1 MARPTRTASDAGRAG
16 RTPGPKGGFE
26 ALKSLR
32 GRLVPASPPAP
43 RQGADEH
50 PVPARGTPAPP
61 QRAQEESTDLRSAMR
76 GVTPIKDSRQAE
88 LDLPKPS
95 PLPRPRPRE
104 SEPEPAHPAE
114 DVALTAIS
122 GPELFR
128 SIMSD
133 VTPLKDAHRA
143 ELLRV
148 RPHLRPHRDGGDD
161 DDCIAPSAPLL
172 PPNPDRLSAE
182 ELFRYANRGTR
193 PIDNRNRAHIE
204 SATPSAEPIK
214 RCEDERAALCDAMA
228 RPMSF
233 EDRLDA
239 GDEAAFLRHGLP
251 RRVLTDLRR
260 GRWVL
265 QGELDLHGL
274 NRDEARVALG
284 GFLGASVQR
293 GRRCV
298 RVIHGKG
305 LGSPGRESIL
315 KQLSRNWLAQ
325 REEILAFC
333 QAGPNQGGSGALMV
347 LLKSPT
353 STRR

>member
-1 MARPTRTASDAGRAG
+1 MARPSRPVAMDRAG
-16 RTPGPKGGFE
+16 RTPKPDNGLE
-26 ALKSLR
+26 ALKALR
-32 GRLVPASPPAP
+32 NELSAHTPKERSQPSEASRPPTDAKPAAP
-43 RQGADEH
+43 DDAGYL
-50 PVPARGTPAPP
+50 
-61 QRAQEESTDLRSAMR
+61 RAALR
-76 GVTPIKDSRQAE
+76 GVTPIKGEPRAE
-88 LDLPKPS
+88 LDHVKPP

-104 SEPEPAHPAE
+104 SEPAPAPASL
-114 DVALTAIS
+114 VNPGPGS
-122 GPELFR
+122 GPALFR
-128 SIMSD
+128 AMMQD
-133 VTPLKDAHRA
+133 VTPLRDTHRIEPMSAHSRNHPLHLHQGDA
-143 ELLRV
+143 
-148 RPHLRPHRDGGDD
+148 GD
-161 DDCIAPSAPLL
+161 ITAQPPLL
-172 PPNPDRLSAE
+172 PPNPDQLSPEA
-182 ELFRYANRGTR
+182 LFLYANRGTR
-193 PIDNRNRAHIE
+193 PLDDRNRAHIE
-204 SATPSAEPIK
+204 PDAPSAEPVK
-214 RCEDERAALCDAMA
+214 RCEDEQATLRDAMEL
-228 RPMSF
+228 PMSF

-274 NRDEARVALG
+274 NRDEARMALG

-305 LGSPGRESIL
+305 LGSPGRVSIL

-347 LLKSPT
+347 LLKAPNAAN
-353 STRR
+353 R

>member
-1 MARPTRTASDAGRAG
+1 MARPTRKAPDADRVGRS
-16 RTPGPKGGFE
+16 REPKGGLE

-32 GRLVPASPPAP
+32 GKLAAP
-43 RQGADEH
+43 TRGQATDAQLS
-50 PVPARGTPAPP
+50 PARDTSAPP
-61 QRAQEESTDLRSAMR
+61 QHRAAEGDTADLRAALC
-76 GVTPIKDSRQAE
+76 GVKPIRSDQRAE
-88 LDLPKPS
+88 LERPKPP

-104 SEPEPAHPAE
+104 SEPAPTRTDIA
-114 DVALTAIS
+114 DFTATS
-122 GPELFR
+122 GLELFR
-128 SIMSD
+128 AMMSD
-133 VTPLKDAHRA
+133 VTPIKDAHRV

-148 RPHLRPHRDGGDD
+148 RPHLRPHPDDEEGD
-161 DDCIAPSAPLL
+161 IAVGVPLL
-172 PPNPDRLSAE
+172 PPNPDRLSPE
-182 ELFRYANRGTR
+182 ELFLYANRGTR
-193 PIDNRNRAHIE
+193 PIEHRNRAHIE
-204 SATPSAEPIK
+204 HTPPSAEPIK
-214 RCEDERAALCDAMA
+214 RSEDEQATLRDAMEQ
-228 RPMSF
+228 PMSF
-233 EDRLDA
+233 EDRLDT

-284 GFLGASVQR
+284 AFLGASVQR

-347 LLKSPT
+347 LLRGPT
-353 STRR
+353 PANR

>member
-1 MARPTRTASDAGRAG
+1 MG
-16 RTPGPKGGFE
+16 RTPKAKGGLE

-32 GRLVPASPPAP
+32 GKLDPDSA
-43 RQGADEH
+43 
-50 PVPARGTPAPP
+50 PARKQATDAQRAPARETPP
-61 QRAQEESTDLRSAMR
+61 QRPATEDGTADLRAALR
-76 GVTPIKDSRQAE
+76 DVKPIRNNQRAE
-88 LDLPKPS
+88 LERPKPP

-104 SEPEPAHPAE
+104 SEPAPARTG
-114 DVALTAIS
+114 LTNLAATS

-128 SIMSD
+128 AMMSD
-133 VTPLKDAHRA
+133 VTPLKDAHRI
-143 ELLRV
+143 ELLRA
-148 RPHLRPHRDGGDD
+148 RPHLRPHSDTSDERGD
-161 DDCIAPSAPLL
+161 IAFGPPLL
-172 PPNPDRLSAE
+172 PPNPDRLSPE
-182 ELFRYANRGTR
+182 ELFLYANRGTR
-193 PIDNRNRAHIE
+193 PIDRHNRAHIE
-204 SATPSAEPIK
+204 STPPSTEPIK
-214 RCEDERAALCDAMA
+214 RSEDERATLRDAMEQ
-228 RPMSF
+228 PMSF

-274 NRDEARVALG
+274 NRDEARLALG
-284 GFLGASVQR
+284 GFLAASVQR

-347 LLKSPT
+347 LLRGPAAAS
-353 STRR
+353 R